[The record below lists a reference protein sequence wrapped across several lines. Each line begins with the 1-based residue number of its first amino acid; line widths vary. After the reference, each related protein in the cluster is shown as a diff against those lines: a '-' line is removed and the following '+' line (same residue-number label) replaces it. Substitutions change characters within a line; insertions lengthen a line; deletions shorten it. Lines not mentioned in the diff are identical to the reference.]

1 MLDAARW
8 SLFLYSP
15 SPSNKAEVDINQAM
29 DSIETENDKFSILF
43 RLTFLFGLYF
53 KVCSFDFMLAVCRVA
68 RYLIWYCLT
77 RGAGCDKDFFLS
89 PRLKHQKQNR
99 EML

>member
-1 MLDAARW
+1 MVA
-8 SLFLYSP
+8 LFVFSF
-15 SPSNKAEVDINQAM
+15 SIAVDINQAM
-29 DSIETENDKFSILF
+29 DSIETEKNDKFSILF
-43 RLTFLFGLYF
+43 RLTFLFGFYF
-53 KVCSFDFMLAVCRVA
+53 KVCSSDFMLAVCRVA